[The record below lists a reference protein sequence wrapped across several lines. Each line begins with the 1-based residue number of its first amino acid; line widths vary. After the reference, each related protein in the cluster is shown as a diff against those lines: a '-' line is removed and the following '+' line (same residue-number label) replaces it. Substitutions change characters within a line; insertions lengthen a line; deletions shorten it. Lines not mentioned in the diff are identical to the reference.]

1 MTRMITTTKILVLPF
16 DEDEEQPVDLAAD
29 FEDELRRHMPQWS
42 DHNPPPVPPS
52 GTQAKLDDYDNP
64 AKLITWPSAG
74 ALTLF
79 RKNADNIADTYL
91 KTQNTKLG
99 KGRERNRSIKDVQ
112 AYEEGLEDS
121 KKIDVKRRRI
131 EDKENLG
138 ADEYEATISEEKDS
152 D

>member
-1 MTRMITTTKILVLPF
+1 M
-16 DEDEEQPVDLAAD
+16 
-29 FEDELRRHMPQWS
+29 
-42 DHNPPPVPPS
+42 
-52 GTQAKLDDYDNP
+52 
-64 AKLITWPSAG
+64 
-74 ALTLF
+74 
-79 RKNADNIADTYL
+79 

-99 KGRERNRSIKDVQ
+99 KGRKRNRSIKDVQ